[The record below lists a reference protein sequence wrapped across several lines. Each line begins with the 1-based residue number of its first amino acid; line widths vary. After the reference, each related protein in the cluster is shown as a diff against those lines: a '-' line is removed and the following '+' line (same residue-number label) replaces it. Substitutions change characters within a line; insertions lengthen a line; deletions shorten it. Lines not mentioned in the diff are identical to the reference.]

1 MEGIYNMKKNGMV
14 YLVGAG
20 PGDYRLITLKGRD
33 CLAKA
38 DVVIC
43 DYLADKRLLAFA
55 PADVEYIYVGKKA
68 GNHAMRQE
76 QISRLIADKA
86 KEGKCVVRLKGGD
99 PFVFGRGGEEAEVLR
114 ENGVPFEIVPGVT
127 SAIAAPAYAGIPVT
141 NRKVAVSF
149 AVITGHEDPTKGKSD
164 VNWEKLATAVD
175 TLVFLMGVGNLPHI
189 TEQLIKY
196 GRSAD
201 TPAAL
206 VRWGT
211 KAEQEVLVTTV
222 GTAAEDVKKH
232 GLKPPAVFIVGDVV
246 NLRPTIQW
254 FDNKPLFGKNIIVTR
269 AREQAS
275 QLTAK
280 LEELGANC
288 IEAPVIKIAPPSDDY
303 AGMDKAIAQIGTYD
317 WLIFTSVNG
326 VDRFFARLHQKGLD
340 TRALAKAK
348 FAAIGSATA
357 KKLRENGIIADKIP
371 KMFRAEGV
379 LEVLKDDIWDG
390 VKILLPRAQ
399 KAREAL
405 PEGLEQMGAKV
416 DVVEAYCT
424 KMMDDEKDI
433 IKHMLKE
440 GKADMITFTSS
451 STVDNLLKLI
461 DDDKTLLNKTAK
473 ACIGPITART
483 CAQHGLTVDVEADVY
498 TIDGL
503 VNKIKNF
510 GWC

>member
-1 MEGIYNMKKNGMV
+1 MNGMV

-20 PGDYRLITLKGRD
+20 PGDYRLITLKGKQ
-33 CLAKA
+33 CLEKA

-55 PADVEYIYVGKKA
+55 PENVEYIYVGKKA
-68 GNHAMRQE
+68 GNHAMRQDD
-76 QISRLIADKA
+76 ISQLIADKA

-99 PFVFGRGGEEAEVLR
+99 PFVFGRGGEEAEVLKQ
-114 ENGVPFEIVPGVT
+114 NGVNFEIVPGIS

-164 VNWEKLATAVD
+164 INWEKLSTAVD

-189 TEQLIKY
+189 TGQLIKY

-222 GTAAEDVKKH
+222 GNAVKDVIEH
-232 GLKPPAVFIVGDVV
+232 NLKPPAVFIVGNVV
-246 NLRPTIQW
+246 NLRSTIQW
-254 FDNKPLFGKNIIVTR
+254 FDNKPLFGKNILITR

-275 QLTAK
+275 KLTAK
-280 LEELGANC
+280 LEEFGANC
-288 IEAPVIKIAPPSDDY
+288 IEAPAIKIAPPDDNF
-303 AGMDKAIAQIGTYD
+303 ASLDNAIAKIGTYN
-317 WLIFTSVNG
+317 WIIFTSTNG
-326 VDRFFARLHQKGLD
+326 VERFFNRLNEKNMDARCLYH
-340 TRALAKAK
+340 AKI
-348 FAAIGSATA
+348 AAIGTSTA
-357 KKLRENGIIADKIP
+357 DKLKNYGIIADKIP
-371 KMFRAEGV
+371 TMFKAEGI
-379 LEVLKDDIWDG
+379 LDVLKENITLG
-390 VKILLPRAQ
+390 IKVLIPRAQ

-405 PEGLEQMGAKV
+405 PAGLRQMGAVV
-416 DVVEAYCT
+416 DVAETYCT
-424 KMMDDEKDI
+424 KMADTNKTE
-433 IKHMLKE
+433 IKNLLQN
-440 GKADMITFTSS
+440 GQIDMVTFTSS

-461 DDDKTLLNKTAK
+461 DNETVLLNNVKK
-473 ACIGPITART
+473 AAIGPVTAQT
-483 CAQHGLTVDVEADVY
+483 CKNNGLNVDIEADVY

-503 VNKIKNF
+503 VDKIKNF
-510 GWC
+510 RG

>member
-1 MEGIYNMKKNGMV
+1 MSGMV

-20 PGDYRLITLKGRD
+20 PGDYRLITLKGKE

-43 DYLADKRLLAFA
+43 DYLADKRLMAFA
-55 PADVEYIYVGKKA
+55 PSDVEYIYVGKKA
-68 GNHAMRQE
+68 GNHAMPQE
-76 QISRLIADKA
+76 QISQLIADKA

-99 PFVFGRGGEEAEVLR
+99 PFVFGRGGEEAAVLKA
-114 ENGVPFEIVPGVT
+114 NGVPFEIVPGVT

-149 AVITGHEDPTKGKSD
+149 AVITGHEDPTKGKSA
-164 VNWEKLATAVD
+164 VNWEKLPTAVD
-175 TLVFLMGVGNLPHI
+175 TLVFLMGVGNLPFI
-189 TEQLIKY
+189 TSQLIKY

-211 KAEQEVLVTTV
+211 EAQQEVLITTV
-222 GTAAEDVKKH
+222 GNAAEDVKKH
-232 GLKPPAVFIVGDVV
+232 NLKPPAVFIVGNVV
-246 NLRPTIQW
+246 NLRQTIQW
-254 FDNKPLFGKNIIVTR
+254 FDNKVLFGKNILVTR

-275 QLTAK
+275 TLTEE

-288 IEAPVIKIAPPSDDY
+288 TEAPVIKIAQPDDDF
-303 AGMDKAIAQIGTYD
+303 ASLDRAIAQIGEYD

-326 VDRFFARLHQKGLD
+326 VKRFFARLHQKGLD
-340 TRALAKAK
+340 TRSLYKAK

-357 KKLRENGIIADKIP
+357 KILRQYGIIADRVP

-379 LEVLKDDIWDG
+379 LEALKDDVKAG
-390 VKILLPRAQ
+390 TKILIPRAK

-405 PEGLEQMGAKV
+405 PEGLRKMGAEV
-416 DVVEAYCT
+416 DVAQAYCT
-424 KMMDDEKDI
+424 QMMDDNKDG
-433 IKHMLKE
+433 IKSLLKN
-440 GKADMITFTSS
+440 KQVDMITFTSS
-451 STVDNLLKLI
+451 STVENLLNLI
-461 DDDKTLLNKTAK
+461 DGDKTLLDGIAK

-483 CAQHGLTVDVEADVY
+483 CQQHGLSVDVEADVY
-498 TIDGL
+498 TIKGL
-503 VNKIKNF
+503 VTKIKNF
-510 GWC
+510 GW

>member
-1 MEGIYNMKKNGMV
+1 MKGTV

-20 PGDYRLITLKGRD
+20 PGDYRLITLKGKE
-33 CLAKA
+33 CLEKA

-43 DYLADKRLLAFA
+43 DYLADKRLLSFA
-55 PADVEYIYVGKKA
+55 PENVEYIYVGKKA
-68 GNHAMRQE
+68 GNHAMKQE
-76 QISRLIADKA
+76 DISRLIADKA

-99 PFVFGRGGEEAEVLR
+99 PFVFGRGGEEAEVLHN
-114 ENGVPFEIVPGVT
+114 NGIDFEIVPGIS

-175 TLVFLMGVGNLPHI
+175 TLVFLMGVGNLPYI

-196 GRSAD
+196 GRNPD

-211 KAEQEVLVTTV
+211 KANQEVLVTTV
-222 GTAAEDVKKH
+222 KNAAQDVIKH
-232 GLKPPAVFIVGDVV
+232 KLKPPAVFIVGDVV

-254 FDNKPLFGKNIIVTR
+254 FDNKPLFGKNILVTR

-275 QLTAK
+275 KLTEK
-280 LEELGANC
+280 LEMLGANC
-288 IEAPVIKIAPPSDDY
+288 YEAPVIKIAQPEDDFS
-303 AGMDKAIAQIGTYD
+303 GMDKAIAEIETYD

-326 VDRFFARLHQKGLD
+326 VDRFFNRLHEKNLD
-340 TRALAKAK
+340 TRCLFKAK

-357 KKLRENGIIADKIP
+357 ARLKQEGIIADKIP
-371 KMFRAEGV
+371 KMFKAEGV
-379 LEVLKDDIWDG
+379 LDALKDDVKEG
-390 VKILLPRAQ
+390 TKILIPRAK

-405 PEGLEQMGAKV
+405 PEGLRKMGAKV

-424 KMMDDEKDI
+424 EMMDYGSDE
-433 IKHMLKE
+433 IKQMLADK
-440 GKADMITFTSS
+440 KIDMITFTSS
-451 STVDNLLKLI
+451 STVENLLKLI
-461 DDDKTLLNKTAK
+461 DDDKSLLDKIAT
-473 ACIGPITART
+473 ACIGPITVRT
-483 CAQHGLTVDVEADVY
+483 CASHGVKVDVEADVY

-503 VNKIKNF
+503 VAEIKNF
-510 GWC
+510 GW